1 MGLDVRRHF
10 DGHRACAA
18 AAREAGSRPH
28 DAQAHHHRLGR
39 RLPVRAGGSMTPA
52 VAEIMPGVA
61 PSDLLHVSAT
71 VGGIAAATTIVGVLL
86 LKLMADR
93 SIRVMLNLVAL
104 VTVITSLAGVGA
116 IAVLMISTPEDRN
129 VMLELLGIAGLAGL
143 AVALFLSRTLT
154 MATTT
159 LLKAVR
165 EVGDSGI
172 YTPPAMR
179 LPAELAELSDG
190 LAEAHDRLGQARARE
205 QALEASR
212 RELVAWVSHDLRTP
226 LAGLRAM
233 AEALEDQVVTD
244 PREVS
249 HYHSQIRRETDRLS
263 AMIDDLFELS
273 KIHAGTLRLS
283 PRLVGLEDLIAEV
296 VASAEPVARAK
307 GIRLTGSAVRGMPV
321 VIDTAEMGRAVRNL
335 VTNAIRHTP
344 YGGTIEVL
352 GEIHA
357 GMACVSVAD
366 ECGGIPPGD
375 LPRVFDVA
383 FRGESARTPDPS
395 GGAGL
400 GLSIA
405 RGIVEAHSGQ
415 ISVRNTG
422 PGCQF
427 LIKLPLARPSAP
439 AVSRPAPA
447 ARPVDAVR

>member
-1 MGLDVRRHF
+1 
-10 DGHRACAA
+10 
-18 AAREAGSRPH
+18 
-28 DAQAHHHRLGR
+28 
-39 RLPVRAGGSMTPA
+39 MTTDLA
-52 VAEIMPGVA
+52 DFVPGVA
-61 PSDLLHVSAT
+61 SIDVLHASLWAA
-71 VGGIAAATTIVGVLL
+71 GIAVAITIVGGVI
-86 LKLMADR
+86 LKLMAGR
-93 SIRVMLNLVAL
+93 SIGAMLTLVAF
-104 VTVITSLAGVGA
+104 VTVGTSLAGVVA
-116 IAVLMISTPEDRN
+116 IVGLMLGPVGDP
-129 VMLELLGIAGLAGL
+129 VLELLTVAGLAGL
-143 AVALFLSRTLT
+143 AVALFFSRRLTRATRTLL
-154 MATTT
+154 A
-159 LLKAVR
+159 AVR

-172 YTPPAMR
+172 YTPPDIP
-179 LPAELAELSDG
+179 LPAELAGLSEG
-190 LAEAHDRLGQARARE
+190 LTEAHDRLGKARARE

-249 HYHSQIRRETDRLS
+249 HYHSQIRRETNRLS

-283 PRLVGLEDLIAEV
+283 PRLVGLEDLVAEV

-321 VIDTAEMGRAVRNL
+321 FIDTAEMGRAVRNL
-335 VTNAIRHTP
+335 VINAIRHTP
-344 YGGTIEVL
+344 PEGTIEVL
-352 GEIHA
+352 GEIQS
-357 GMACVSVAD
+357 GLACVSVAD
-366 ECGGIPPGD
+366 ECGGIPMGD

-405 RGIVEAHSGQ
+405 RGIVDAHSGQ

-427 LIKLPLARPSAP
+427 VIKLPLARPAAP
-439 AVSRPAPA
+439 AVSRQAPS
-447 ARPVDAVR
+447 ARPIQALLR

>member
-1 MGLDVRRHF
+1 MTRNLADVF
-10 DGHRACAA
+10 
-18 AAREAGSRPH
+18 
-28 DAQAHHHRLGR
+28 
-39 RLPVRAGGSMTPA
+39 
-52 VAEIMPGVA
+52 PGVA
-61 PSDLLHVSAT
+61 SSDILHTSIWAVAIAVVVTVIGVILLKIVAGRSIGAMLTLVAFVT
-71 VGGIAAATTIVGVLL
+71 VGTSLIAAA
-86 LKLMADR
+86 
-93 SIRVMLNLVAL
+93 S
-104 VTVITSLAGVGA
+104 TV
-116 IAVLMISTPEDRN
+116 VLMLGSVGDP
-129 VMLELLGIAGLAGL
+129 VLELLALSGLAGL
-143 AVALFLSRTLT
+143 AVALFFSRRITKVT
-154 MATTT
+154 KR
-159 LLKAVR
+159 LLGAVR

-172 YTPPAMR
+172 YTPPAIR
-179 LPAELAELSDG
+179 LPAELAGLSEG
-190 LAEAHDRLGQARARE
+190 LAEAHDRLGKSRARE

-283 PRLVGLEDLIAEV
+283 PRLVALEELVAEV
-296 VASAEPVARAK
+296 VASTEPVARAK
-307 GIRLTGSAVRGMPV
+307 CVRLTGSAVRGMPV
-321 VIDTAEMGRAVRNL
+321 VIDTAEMGRAVKNL

-344 YGGTIEVL
+344 MDGTIEVI
-352 GEIHA
+352 GEIQA

-383 FRGESARTPDPS
+383 FRGESARTPDPAAT

-427 LIKLPLARPSAP
+427 RIKLPLARPAAP
-439 AVSRPAPA
+439 AVSRPAPPSRPVHA
-447 ARPVDAVR
+447 AR

>member
-1 MGLDVRRHF
+1 VNRDLADV
-10 DGHRACAA
+10 
-18 AAREAGSRPH
+18 
-28 DAQAHHHRLGR
+28 
-39 RLPVRAGGSMTPA
+39 
-52 VAEIMPGVA
+52 MPGVA
-61 PSDLLHVSAT
+61 SSDVLHASIWAAGIAVAVTVVGAILLKIVAGRSIGAMLTLVAFVT
-71 VGGIAAATTIVGVLL
+71 VG
-86 LKLMADR
+86 
-93 SIRVMLNLVAL
+93 
-104 VTVITSLAGVGA
+104 TSLAGAAATV
-116 IAVLMISTPEDRN
+116 VLMLGPVGDP
-129 VMLELLGIAGLAGL
+129 VLELLALAGLAGL
-143 AVALFLSRTLT
+143 AVALFFSRRITKVT
-154 MATTT
+154 KK
-159 LLKAVR
+159 LLGAVR
-165 EVGDSGI
+165 EVGESGI
-172 YTPPAMR
+172 YTPPVIR
-179 LPAELAELSDG
+179 LPAELAGLSEG
-190 LAEAHDRLGQARARE
+190 LAEAHDRLGKSRARE

-249 HYHSQIRRETDRLS
+249 QYHSQIRRETDRLS

-283 PRLVGLEDLIAEV
+283 PRLVALEELVADV
-296 VASAEPVARAK
+296 VASTEPVARAK

-321 VIDTAEMGRAVRNL
+321 VIDTAEMGRAVKNL

-344 YGGTIEVL
+344 LDGTIEVI
-352 GEIHA
+352 GEIQA

-366 ECGGIPPGD
+366 ECGGIPPED

-395 GGAGL
+395 AAAGAGL

-427 LIKLPLARPSAP
+427 RIKLPLARGAAP
-439 AVSRPAPA
+439 AVSRPAPSSRPVHA
-447 ARPVDAVR
+447 AR

>member
-1 MGLDVRRHF
+1 MTGSLADVL
-10 DGHRACAA
+10 
-18 AAREAGSRPH
+18 S
-28 DAQAHHHRLGR
+28 
-39 RLPVRAGGSMTPA
+39 
-52 VAEIMPGVA
+52 GVA
-61 PSDLLHVSAT
+61 PSDLIYVSAW
-71 VGGIAAATTIVGVLL
+71 VGGIAVAIIVISLL
-86 LKLMADR
+86 ILKLMSGR
-93 SIRVMLNLVAL
+93 SIGVMLSMVAF
-104 VTVITSLAGVGA
+104 VTVATSLAGVGV
-116 IAVLMISTPEDRN
+116 ITVRMIGAQPGKP
-129 VMLELLGIAGLAGL
+129 VFELLFIAGLAGL
-143 AVALFLSRTLT
+143 AVAFITGRTITRASRTL
-154 MATTT
+154 
-159 LLKAVR
+159 LRAVR

-172 YTPPAMR
+172 YTPPQVR
-179 LPAELAELSDG
+179 LPAELAGLSAELT
-190 LAEAHDRLGQARARE
+190 EAHDRLGKARARE

-233 AEALEDQVVTD
+233 AEALEDRVVTD

-249 HYHSQIRRETDRLS
+249 HYHSQIRRETDRLA

-273 KIHAGTLRLS
+273 RIHAGTLRLS
-283 PRLVGLEDLIAEV
+283 PRLVGLEDLVAEV

-307 GIRLTGSAVRGMPV
+307 GIRLAGSVIRGMPV

-344 YGGTIEVL
+344 FDGTIEVI
-352 GEIHA
+352 GEIQA

-366 ECGGIPPGD
+366 ECGGIPPVD

-383 FRGESARTPDPS
+383 FRGESARTPAPS

-427 LIKLPLARPSAP
+427 FIKLPLARPAAP
-439 AVSRPAPA
+439 AVSRPVAA
-447 ARPVDAVR
+447 ARAVNVGR

>member
-1 MGLDVRRHF
+1 MNADLADFV
-10 DGHRACAA
+10 
-18 AAREAGSRPH
+18 
-28 DAQAHHHRLGR
+28 
-39 RLPVRAGGSMTPA
+39 
-52 VAEIMPGVA
+52 PGVA
-61 PSDLLHVSAT
+61 STDVLHASLWAA
-71 VGGIAAATTIVGVLL
+71 GIAVAITIVGGVI
-86 LKLMADR
+86 LKLMAGR
-93 SIRVMLNLVAL
+93 SIGAMLTLVAF
-104 VTVITSLAGVGA
+104 VTVGTSLAGVVA
-116 IAVLMISTPEDRN
+116 IVGLMLGPVGDP
-129 VMLELLGIAGLAGL
+129 VLELLAVAGLAGL
-143 AVALFLSRTLT
+143 AVALFFSRRLTRATRTL
-154 MATTT
+154 
-159 LLKAVR
+159 LGAVR

-172 YTPPAMR
+172 YTPPDIP
-179 LPAELAELSDG
+179 LPAELAGLSEG
-190 LAEAHDRLGQARARE
+190 LTEAHDRLGKARARE

-249 HYHSQIRRETDRLS
+249 HYHSQIRRETNRLS

-283 PRLVGLEDLIAEV
+283 PRLVGLEDLVAEV
-296 VASAEPVARAK
+296 VASAEPVARVK

-321 VIDTAEMGRAVRNL
+321 FIDTAEMGRAVRNL
-335 VTNAIRHTP
+335 VINAIRHTP
-344 YGGTIEVL
+344 PEGTIEVL
-352 GEIHA
+352 GEIQS

-366 ECGGIPPGD
+366 ECGGIPVGD

-405 RGIVEAHSGQ
+405 RGIVDAHSGQ

-427 LIKLPLARPSAP
+427 LIKLPLARPAAP

-447 ARPVDAVR
+447 ARPIQALLR

>member
-1 MGLDVRRHF
+1 
-10 DGHRACAA
+10 
-18 AAREAGSRPH
+18 
-28 DAQAHHHRLGR
+28 
-39 RLPVRAGGSMTPA
+39 MTPS
-52 VAEIMPGVA
+52 VADVVPGVG
-61 PSDLLHVSAT
+61 SGDVLHASLWTAAIAIGVAVVGVVVLKMVAGRSIGAMLTVVAFVT
-71 VGGIAAATTIVGVLL
+71 VG
-86 LKLMADR
+86 
-93 SIRVMLNLVAL
+93 
-104 VTVITSLAGVGA
+104 TSLAGAGA
-116 IAVLMISTPEDRN
+116 IVQLMLAKVGDP
-129 VMLELLGIAGLAGL
+129 VLELLALAGLAGL
-143 AVALFLSRTLT
+143 AVALFFGRRLT
-154 MATTT
+154 KVTKT
-159 LLKAVR
+159 LLAAVR

-172 YTPPAMR
+172 YTPPSGIR
-179 LPAELAELSDG
+179 LPAELAGLSQG
-190 LAEAHDRLGQARARE
+190 LVEAHDRLGKSRARE

-283 PRLVGLEDLIAEV
+283 PRLVALEDLVAEV
-296 VASAEPVARAK
+296 VASAEPVSRAK

-344 YGGTIEVL
+344 VDGTIEVI
-352 GEIHA
+352 GEIQS
-357 GMACVSVAD
+357 GMACVSVSD

-383 FRGESARTPDPS
+383 FRGESARTPGPS

-427 LIKLPLARPSAP
+427 RIKLPLARPAAP
-439 AVSRPAPA
+439 AVSRLAPA
-447 ARPVDAVR
+447 ARSSRAIHVGR